1 MWSFSIYLESV
12 CIMPQIVMLQRYKE
26 IENLTSNYVVLLG
39 AYRALYIAN
48 WIQRYLTE
56 KYYRNWIG
64 WIAGT
69 VQTLL
74 YCDFFYYYAER

>member
-1 MWSFSIYLESV
+1 MWSFSLYLESG
-12 CIMPQIVMLQRYKE
+12 CIMPKIVMLQRYKE

-39 AYRALYIAN
+39 AYRALYIGN
-48 WIQRYLTE
+48 WIQRYMTE
-56 KYYRNWIG
+56 KHYRNWIG
-64 WIAGT
+64 WITGT